1 MGNNKEITFTGHLN
15 ELRSRLIK
23 CLIALAITT
32 SAIFIE
38 EYNYQYIFNFL
49 KSPAPDDISLIYTE
63 MTGMLSTYMKVALM
77 GGLILAMPII
87 IYHVIMFVAPA
98 LTRREKKYVYI
109 AIPWIILMFAAG
121 LMFGYYILIPP
132 AVKFLVTF
140 MNDIASPAIRIDN
153 YISMVT
159 RFLVAIGLAFETPVV
174 ITFLARLGIVSPDSL
189 ARKRRWA
196 IVIAFI
202 VAAMITP
209 TFDPVNQSLVALP
222 LVVLYELSILLAR
235 IVYRKRSEGTEL

>member
-1 MGNNKEITFTGHLN
+1 
-15 ELRSRLIK
+15 
-23 CLIALAITT
+23 
-32 SAIFIE
+32 
-38 EYNYQYIFNFL
+38 
-49 KSPAPDDISLIYTE
+49 
-63 MTGMLSTYMKVALM
+63 
-77 GGLILAMPII
+77 
-87 IYHVIMFVAPA
+87 
-98 LTRREKKYVYI
+98 
-109 AIPWIILMFAAG
+109 MFAAG

-209 TFDPVNQSLVALP
+209 TFDPINQSLVALP

-235 IVYRKRSEGTEL
+235 IVYRKRSEETEL